1 MDLVGRTAE
10 HTAVRDAV
18 DGAASGPRAL
28 LLLGDPGEGRTTL
41 LAAGTER
48 ATAAGYLVLAGQGCP
63 AESEQ
68 PFAALHQLLRPVLTA
83 VDDLTAHLRDAVLTA
98 FGLVPGAPDPTSLR
112 VAVLTLLG
120 ALSARRPV
128 LLVVDDVHLADRDS
142 CAVLGFA
149 LRRLS
154 TERLVVLL
162 AARGAVRPSR
172 VDEAVPAVVLGPLS
186 EGDAARLLDALP
198 GAPTGRARLDV
209 LRQAAGSPL
218 ALVEL
223 ARAVG
228 GTAAPWVREVFADR
242 LRDLPEDTRRLLVYA
257 AADHDDLATTMAA
270 AGIGDDLTRWA
281 PAEDADLLSIA
292 DGRVRFRHPL
302 VRAAAYHGAPAALR
316 ARAHRDLAD
325 ALAATPDRRAWH
337 LAAAA
342 VGPDEDVAAAL
353 EGTAALARL
362 HGGVFAAARALE
374 RAAECTPDPGERA
387 RRYAGAITAADDVG
401 DPAWVRDLHRQ
412 VTRLTDDP
420 DVLGVAAC
428 GAGRAL
434 SLSARQREAF
444 TLLLTGLR
452 EHRPRAVG
460 TALAL
465 TGALAAVSVQ
475 SGLPEHRAPLP
486 DLLARLDRDATGPA
500 APQVWAVLRE
510 DLLAHADPAANAVRI
525 VRSEHA
531 AVHRGLTG
539 AAEVTRLLCLG
550 SVAWL
555 ADESDTAV
563 TAFRQA
569 LAAPHPQ
576 RSTGAVVRCAPAL
589 ASALIATGRWAEAD
603 DLLDEVSV
611 VAAVHRLHHLAA
623 DVAALRAELVVLRGG
638 PGARVAPGWP
648 SIELDENRATHAR
661 LLRAAGLAALVDGDG
676 ETAYRHLRALFAA
689 DGTPLHHVLS
699 AHSVAD
705 LAAAARLTGDAGHA
719 DDTAAL
725 VAAERARHGGQPTT
739 RMRLLLRH
747 AEALVGEVERADGPA
762 PLADTERAYR
772 LAVVDPAGEQ
782 WPLERACA
790 RLHYA
795 RWLRRRR
802 RALEARPLLSAALD
816 TFTRLGAVD
825 LADRTRAELRASGAA
840 PGPAPAADP
849 LADLTSQQREI
860 VRLAA
865 RGLRNREIAEQLFL
879 SHRTVGSHLHAAY
892 PKLGISGRHQLRDVL
907 GDH

>member
-28 LLLGDPGEGRTTL
+28 LLLGDPGEGKTTL
-41 LAAGTER
+41 LAVGTER
-48 ATAAGYLVLAGQGCP
+48 ATAAGYLVLAAQGCP

-68 PFAALHQLLRPVLTA
+68 SFAALHQLLRPVLPA
-83 VDDLTAHLRDAVLTA
+83 VDNLAAHLRDAVLTA
-98 FGLVPGAPDPTSLR
+98 FGLAPGVPDPTSLR

-128 LLVVDDVHLADRDS
+128 LLVVDDVHLVDRDS

-149 LRRLS
+149 LRRLT
-154 TERLVVLL
+154 TERLAVLL

-172 VDEAVPAVVLGPLS
+172 VDASVPAVVLGPLS
-186 EGDAARLLDALP
+186 EGDAARLLDGLP

-209 LRQAAGSPL
+209 LRRAAGSPL

-223 ARAVG
+223 SRAAG
-228 GTAAPWVREVFADR
+228 GTAAPRVQEVFAER

-257 AADHDDLATTMAA
+257 AAAEHEDLATTMAA

-281 PAEDADLLSIA
+281 PAEDADLLSIV

-302 VRAAAYHGAPAALR
+302 VRAAAHDGAPAALR
-316 ARAHRDLAD
+316 ARVHRDLAD
-325 ALAATPDRRAWH
+325 ALGADPARRAWH
-337 LAAAA
+337 LAEAA
-342 VGPDEDVAAAL
+342 VGPDEDVAGAL
-353 EGTAALARL
+353 EETAALARSRD
-362 HGGVFAAARALE
+362 GVFAAARALE

-387 RRYAGAITAADDVG
+387 RRYAAAITAADDVG
-401 DPAWVRDLHRQ
+401 DPAWVLDLHRR

-428 GAGRAL
+428 GAGHAL
-434 SLSARQREAF
+434 SLSAHQREAF
-444 TLLLTGLR
+444 TLLLACLR
-452 EHRPRAVG
+452 EHRPRAVR

-465 TGALAAVSVQ
+465 TGVLAAVSVQ

-486 DLLARLDRDATGPA
+486 GLLARLDHDVVDS
-500 APQVWAVLRE
+500 QVWPVLRE
-510 DLLAHADPAANAVRI
+510 NLLAQAGPAANAVRLI
-525 VRSEHA
+525 RSERA

-539 AAEVTRLLCLG
+539 AAEVTRLLCLA

-569 LAAPHPQ
+569 LAVLRPQ
-576 RSTGAVVRCAPAL
+576 RSTGAVAACAPAL

-603 DLLDEVSV
+603 DLLDEVST
-611 VAAVHRLHHLAA
+611 VAAVHRLRHLAA
-623 DVAALRAELVVLRGG
+623 DVAALRAELLVLRGG
-638 PGARVAPGWP
+638 PGAGVAPVWP

-705 LAAAARLTGDAGHA
+705 LAAAARLTGDPGHA

-725 VAAERARHGGQPTT
+725 VAAERARHGEQPTT
-739 RMRLLLRH
+739 RVRLLLRH

-840 PGPAPAADP
+840 TGPAPAADP

-879 SHRTVGSHLHAAY
+879 SHRTVGSHLHNAY

-907 GDH
+907 GDR